1 MTWFLATRP
10 RTEASSTPR
19 VGITAGKVLG
29 KAHERNR
36 IKRRLRE
43 IIRRNLHELPEYA
56 DLILHP
62 RRSVMSMDFVKL
74 ESEVVRIFRQA
85 KSQSG
90 PQVRNDARKPI
101 LVTAPAISPIAP

>member
-1 MTWFLATRP
+1 MSWFLAP
-10 RTEASSTPR
+10 RTQSSDPGSSATPR

-43 IIRRNLHELPEYA
+43 IIRRNLQELPDNT

-62 RRSVMSMDFVKL
+62 RRMVMTMDFVKL

-85 KSQSG
+85 KAQMRDKISDKVS
-90 PQVRNDARKPI
+90 K
-101 LVTAPAISPIAP
+101 APSVPAQPVP